1 MRSSLL
7 LATVVLMCCIS
18 VAHGLRR
25 GLVTSVQSRSSVDY
39 SETTKGTVGT
49 RAGQTA
55 FKVRGELLQSLPQRQ
70 NTRSQEILKDTQE
83 QSRASMS
90 PEAMLV
96 EVSEERPHIL
106 AGAPV
111 IPETD
116 LEEHEL
122 VQATATTTYYQGNAG
137 TTCPPGQLIT
147 SQAECLNTAV
157 NSLDVQ
163 AGSAWVGSALS
174 IPVGC
179 SIRRAGAA
187 NHNDF
192 APHWNRSP
200 SGVGRADLNPIC
212 SRYSEPRITL
222 HELGSSCAQ
231 AGPYTVWADE
241 SSDSQHGN
249 VCFKPGG
256 FKGGGVWA
264 CPVGCTKI
272 HSVPWCIDDNDNTA
286 PCRVPETLDP
296 ARCSSVVPGQ
306 GLESGSL
313 SCQPRQDI
321 CIPTT
326 ALAWIPGAHATQ
338 VCKDAWKGVVECP
351 DGFSSKGVFFPYK
364 QAGYAGYPQEDVC
377 AKWDSSQILLDGGSL
392 ACDESRLDSEG
403 VYACTKATATHV
415 HHASPASGMMV
426 MKRIRCTRSADGGHD
441 DCATF
446 KVGICLDVG
455 SNVFNHEFNDLN
467 DMKTQTKAW
476 LAKALPIVD
485 GTAEC
490 PPNFPFK
497 SGGLCYK
504 NPNHGPQCWSGTAVK
519 WCALSQKDFE
529 DKTNAFGNCGS
540 FCFACNEKD
549 KRLTDRRIVA
559 Y

>member
-1 MRSSLL
+1 MGKFQSLTMRSSLL

-18 VAHGLRR
+18 MAHGLRR

-49 RAGQTA
+49 RAGQIA
-55 FKVRGELLQSLPQRQ
+55 FRVRGELLQSLPQRQ

-212 SRYSEPRITL
+212 
-222 HELGSSCAQ
+222 A
-231 AGPYTVWADE
+231 
-241 SSDSQHGN
+241 
-249 VCFKPGG
+249 
-256 FKGGGVWA
+256 GGVF
-264 CPVGCTKI
+264 
-272 HSVPWCIDDNDNTA
+272 
-286 PCRVPETLDP
+286 
-296 ARCSSVVPGQ
+296 
-306 GLESGSL
+306 
-313 SCQPRQDI
+313 
-321 CIPTT
+321 
-326 ALAWIPGAHATQ
+326 
-338 VCKDAWKGVVECP
+338 ECP
-351 DGFSSKGVFFPYK
+351 DGISSKGVFFPY
-364 QAGYAGYPQEDVC
+364 ARPGWSCPWSCPQPSC
-377 AKWDSSQILLDGGSL
+377 HKWDSPSILTNHLT
-392 ACDESRLDSEG
+392 CDESRMASEG
-403 VYACTKATATHV
+403 
-415 HHASPASGMMV
+415 
-426 MKRIRCTRSADGGHD
+426 
-441 DCATF
+441 
-446 KVGICLDVG
+446 
-455 SNVFNHEFNDLN
+455 
-467 DMKTQTKAW
+467 
-476 LAKALPIVD
+476 
-485 GTAEC
+485 
-490 PPNFPFK
+490 
-497 SGGLCYK
+497 
-504 NPNHGPQCWSGTAVK
+504 
-519 WCALSQKDFE
+519 
-529 DKTNAFGNCGS
+529 
-540 FCFACNEKD
+540 
-549 KRLTDRRIVA
+549 
-559 Y
+559 